1 VPARPLP
8 VVILGGGYAGVA
20 LAHRLSD
27 RAPGPRGIVL
37 VDRHPVHVLR
47 TELYEVGAMS
57 RPGSSVRRWAVPID
71 RVVDRPGVAFRQ
83 GTIEAINVDRSTVTV
98 SGEPIAYSALAI
110 CLGSVPAYY
119 GVPGAEANMQQVYS
133 LTGAMRLA
141 ASLRGA
147 TFPSGQAERTTPVRV
162 VIVGGGSTGTEVAA
176 EIATADWSGPGQ
188 GPARALAVSQVC
200 GGPGLLAGLP
210 ADDIVRAREFLA
222 RAGVH
227 LDEGRNVTRVEPG
240 RLLFERGPD
249 MPFEIGVWAAGVEAP
264 SIVRAIPGPHGH
276 AGRLRVRPTL
286 QLEGHP
292 EVVAVGDSAEIEDA
306 ASGGLVPQTAQAAIV
321 AASAAA
327 DNLRRYLS
335 GEPTR
340 PFLYRTKGLLISVG
354 RGKATGRFYELPVW
368 GRPGALL
375 KSLSEAEYRTGAETG
390 GRARRLV
397 GGRRA

>member
-1 VPARPLP
+1 VPSRPLP

-27 RAPGPRGIVL
+27 RAPGPTAIVL

-47 TELYEVGAMS
+47 TELYEVGAMA
-57 RPGSSVRRWAVPID
+57 RQGSSLRRWAVPID
-71 RVVDRPGVAFRQ
+71 RVVGRPRVTFRQ

-98 SGEPIAYSALAI
+98 SGEPLGYSALAI

-119 GVPGAEANMQQVYS
+119 GVPGADSILEQVYS

-141 ASLRGA
+141 ASLRAATTVPGA
-147 TFPSGQAERTTPVRV
+147 DVPSTPVRV
-162 VIVGGGSTGTEVAA
+162 VVVGGGSTGTEVAA
-176 EIATADWSGPGQ
+176 EIATADW
-188 GPARALAVSQVC
+188 ARPDEGRARPLAVAQVC

-210 ADDIVRAREFLA
+210 PDDIVRAREFLA
-222 RAGVH
+222 RAGVR
-227 LDEGRNVTRVEPG
+227 LDEGRNVTRVESG

-249 MPFEIGVWAAGVEAP
+249 LSFDIGVWAAGVEAP
-264 SIVRAIPGPHGH
+264 PIVRAIPGPHGH

-292 EVVAVGDSAEIEDA
+292 EIVAVGDCAEIEDA
-306 ASGGLVPQTAQAAIV
+306 ETGGWVPQTAQAAIV

-327 DNLRRYLS
+327 DNLRRYLA

-340 PFLYRTKGLLISVG
+340 PFRYRTKGLLISVG
-354 RGKATGRFYELPVW
+354 RGQATGRFYELPVW

-390 GRARRLV
+390 GHARRLV
-397 GGRRA
+397 GGRRV